1 MFKKTDKPEEEP
13 EIKTP
18 PPGYTANVEVRTRSV
33 SVIGPTLTFKGELS
47 AKEDLV
53 IEGQVQGKISHEEK
67 NLTVGEQGRVLADI
81 RAQNVEIKG
90 RVEGDII
97 GDGLVKLMSS
107 AVVDGN
113 IQCARI
119 VMQDGAVFTGNI
131 TMDRVSKPSPKTKLK
146 VADTA
151 DSATNVEQ
159 GAA

>member
-1 MFKKTDKPEEEP
+1 MFKKTDKPDEEP
-13 EIKTP
+13 EMKT
-18 PPGYTANVEVRTRSV
+18 PPGYTPNVEVRTRSV

-53 IEGQVQGKISHEEK
+53 IEGQVQGKISHEER
-67 NLTVGEQGRVLADI
+67 NLTVGEQGRVVADI
-81 RAQNVEIKG
+81 HAQNVEIKG
-90 RVEGDII
+90 RVDGDIV

-107 AVVDGN
+107 AVVNGN

-131 TMDRVSKPSPKTKLK
+131 AMDRTSKPSPKRKLK
-146 VADTA
+146 VADSPDA
-151 DSATNVEQ
+151 PTNVEQ